1 MRELNNIPDLFN
13 DQEPNFV
20 INDIELHIP
29 PTAISV
35 HKEGLEYAWKTLRSK
50 VSTKIASGN
59 GNYHVQVSITF
70 APDSLILLHRL
81 ISQVRNNPFVA
92 IQNSFING
100 SISETHAIATNV
112 NYFTLFGLNITNH
125 PSSPGAFLVELDL
138 RYFNYKPFGR
148 SLTFKKDYSIKVEDG
163 KSIKEYVHAIFPTYK
178 NGPDQLQPVLKHTR
192 KIKDAKRSS
201 RNVGIK
207 GGDLSV
213 FAKRNSKNQTVVT
226 DPRKSNAYKRYSNF
240 LQLKYLNESFGINV
254 VKGTEDPENFI
265 PNEVFI
271 SKELYNMFQ
280 GASEATNS
288 FSPNVIGLHEL
299 KVNKIKN
306 EELLKFRRDLTHSML
321 LSGLNTRI
329 VTKEYKS
336 LTLGGNFL
344 FRYRKSLRKGILK
357 GMNEE
362 EQNKVIRKNRQ
373 GIFRLFENYQEKSQK
388 IIDKAKP
395 IVSGLSLSAPND
407 RDLRL
412 AIDPLSQK
420 PMNALPLQ
428 RAAYYSPGSSVF
440 IAGTSKTGYKVQNTH
455 KWDKNDSSKLAFS
468 VLTIRAGKID
478 YNSGGEIVITNG
490 SGAKEEKIVYSGVQ
504 EEENLRY
511 WIEAQKGKVFPAGT
525 IVGYFDTTNEFTINA
540 SGQLINDLCLTLTGK
555 ALEEKYV
562 ASSKVVKR
570 AVSKVSLGKGNET
583 YLTEKDL
590 PYINSIKRVIEEEGF
605 SQYQYRSGLENVFQ
619 KALILSFDSN
629 LFEEDIK
636 AITGKDTFGVNSDS
650 FPKFEQ
656 DITNVS
662 CSLRNI
668 ISSIPILGYAYPT
681 HQFLGS
687 IEPSYQFNFIGY
699 TAVGDGLPEKIKEL
713 ENIRAHTAYM
723 AKNFPQIP
731 DAANIVVESLITKL
745 VGSFKYADNDEK
757 VIQFSNKQE
766 GVIRDIK
773 PRFLISSADTF
784 TIEGSP
790 GAAGLNLRFSE
801 SKSYDEEE
809 VRAAKSSEIDEN
821 YLSRYASV
829 IQQGGIN
836 IGAKGL
842 TQNSYKTTSYSTA
855 KYVNNYWNTIY
866 FGSKSFYAH
875 SKGHLRKRIKSEG
888 IEKILVGEIDKNAF
902 EFCKDYLDPLQK
914 FLNIYLKHR
923 RTSGSNPKNFAIN
936 AFSTLDR
943 ELPGESRGTASN
955 HFTGGAADI
964 YINNMNVCEA
974 AAIIELLEERRFF
987 FDSIGRRKGMKNRK
1001 RIFGIGIYGRAIGGT
1016 QSRISGDGPAAAI
1029 FNNNLMPKTAGS
1041 FIHLDVNFIVTH
1053 GNKNGSS
1060 WKVRDKRRRWG
1071 GKDDEFH
1078 FVNQENF
1085 WNNEIGIIK
1094 AHIRKNGFDTALK
1107 EYYQQQTQ
1115 KGVIINGQG
1124 YEIDTKGLFEFENFT
1139 QNEKINIQ
1147 TDHIP
1152 GQIGSRPR
1160 DLRSIKF
1167 IMLHHGGHN
1176 AEFLKRTWAGTTTSS
1191 HFGISYKKDGTIVV
1205 SQMVDVAYQANH
1217 AREFNRNSIGF
1228 DFALSPVTSNAKRY
1242 GFDVIDNPGPDGPR
1256 KILKFPDELIQAACH
1271 FMNEL
1276 HRIVPGIPPQPSM
1289 FSNDE
1294 TVEPNLFSRNVS
1306 LQTALDGG
1314 YTILSHSHMHESK
1327 YDVQYLLPRIH
1338 EEMFNGSLPTNDEAV
1353 EEATGLDEDEIE
1365 EASEGDVAK
1374 ADEAAPKEDTRESS
1388 GAESA
1393 NVEAYKL
1400 TSTKP
1405 EDLIMFLRRNRNSL
1419 NLTEDQISSIYKT
1432 TSSSVSSSSSG
1443 GTGMYGGGVKMSNTS
1458 TEYLFEIS
1466 QTGNKYEIKF
1476 FPPKGQ
1482 KQLTREQE
1490 AVIKA
1495 IKNYYG
1501 KELKV
1506 NVQTSAEYGTK
1517 TIRKPIP
1524 GSMGFDRHSGIG
1536 RVEFTS
1542 SVVTD
1547 TSNLKSKS
1555 LFFNA
1560 GEVSAGTAQ
1569 RDAVARARLNNNKML
1584 KGFTELASL
1593 MLTEPYLYT
1602 DSVKEFEDEMRFIQK
1617 ELHGFPVLPTFYTT
1631 IEQLFTGSSS
1641 LGAGNEYL
1649 KFVKAENIT
1658 KSKSPG
1664 QAIGSGIG
1672 LGISAYRL
1680 GKTLATRV
1688 NFWAIVA
1695 DASFAIFEMLGIWD
1709 ALVGNLGEAS
1719 KSQLKRVRTGI
1730 IIHGASLSYKE
1741 SFKSYSDYFL
1751 EHKDLLIGETV
1762 KLSNKGKNKTGNF
1775 LNECGSAE
1783 KVQGAINN
1791 HIKPIFSEL
1800 SIFKNFNEVA
1810 ASLDSSSRALNL
1822 IRRSL
1827 KDSKGLYDE
1836 DGKIDANLANFALAE
1851 RLTTGEIKNYL
1862 TFLFTFPLIDDARF
1876 MNAYKKEEDHD
1887 DIIEVEPG
1895 GRPGFVRY
1903 KESAHS
1909 NTYPYIWIHTPNPAP
1924 IKYDPSRYSSE
1935 FIGYNSVFNKLL
1947 YDVSKFPYLLTY
1959 QVNYANGI
1967 KAYFENIKGKEKLK
1981 SENRVKLAYLKK
1993 LLSAI
1998 LEEHMSLNPEIV
2010 EKSKDATLLR
2020 VLDGSTVFEL
2030 LEENAYPDVD
2040 LPQDPENPYNNSN
2053 LSPCFYYHD
2062 SNDTLDAMVASAKE
2076 KELEAANKILDSS
2089 IQFQKGLRNGIFTG
2103 PESKLKGD
2111 QPGAKL
2117 VEEIVD
2123 STEVLRSVSEFM
2135 ITGKAD
2141 EKRAAYIAPIKVGMF
2156 NNTTGVGET
2165 SYTEV
2170 TVNQEFISNNK
2181 NAVAAVRRYTKNALD
2196 TANSKF
2202 NSEYE
2207 KEFSRLSSAFGSA
2220 LGFKM
2225 KDDFLQKLKESEGE
2239 ELKRTLGDQVE
2250 QDYGKEAIKGL
2261 SEDSSKNIYKL
2272 KTMKNAFPTFR
2283 LYLVEED
2290 EIYTDRLTA
2299 FDDFFYYNSVISF
2312 NVHNSRE
2319 LAASTATIQLQNISG
2334 LLDGTKKRVL
2344 RDVDLD
2350 PNVKEDHFKKD
2361 GNFIDTIVLR
2371 PGVTVQLRAGYES
2384 NTNDLDVLISGKIVD
2399 INYAQNNTICNIT
2412 VQSFGTEL
2420 TALRKGNGGKDNNNA
2435 NAYYSTHQLLGSM
2448 MLSDEL
2454 KHFGRSKVGA
2464 VFQIGEYK
2472 DFSLDLDIYKKESS
2486 FNFSLSRGFFDW
2498 VRDNTFGIG
2507 IGVGLLTFGMPLLKM
2522 GARTKFVSKITSWY
2536 ASGTGKSA
2544 AFARGVGRYVNA
2556 VFVKPISFIN
2566 PFGVSQKAKD
2576 LIIKRA
2582 QKLSDLVARSSTTNP
2597 LAAQLAGHAPII
2609 NTFDDAL
2616 EYLIRASNY
2625 NLVPGTFGPLGIQA
2639 LKLNS
2644 IGGLNSL
2651 LVSAGGRFAAL
2662 RSNVI
2667 AHGYLN
2673 GSIVTLFQKIA
2684 QIITVGKYQAGN
2696 KLGEEFLK
2704 QVIIKQ
2710 RGFGAL
2716 GMSGLA
2722 PSLMSKTWLGSKI
2735 GVDILARGYSSITLP
2750 LAIGFT
2756 GGLVTSVL
2764 LAGADIIIDS
2774 AKFMY
2779 YSMLGSFS
2787 EDKNKLKKKKLL
2799 SPQDDNIFS
2808 PHPKQ
2813 YMINVPKTTYGYWES
2828 LASGGSDWIDA
2839 MAKSSADLINHS
2851 TWGMINITN
2860 DSKLKELQLNPF
2872 TLVDKRLDVKYYEN
2886 TFIVNGQTIWDI
2898 LHECT
2903 LRHPGYIYGVRPYGN
2918 SLEYR
2923 VFFGVPSQRYWSKK
2937 ISNNQI
2943 RKLNAIYTSLKD
2955 VNGSFLEEGDIN
2967 KLFPRDLALYK
2978 KANPKVEKKKLK
2990 EFFTAK
2996 AYDYF
3001 IKKTK
3006 DRFVPFRQFHLVS
3019 SKRNLVSNNI
3029 IVSSHNMI
3037 NAVSVNFINSRAT
3050 FGGDDKKLSPTD
3062 WSPHLSKY
3070 GDKIETLRFRANKN
3084 ISMNTLKEKTVSY
3097 RNIVGPSN
3105 AVRYGLGELLYGTR
3119 KMYEGSLTI
3128 LGDTKINPWDVVIL
3142 HDDVT
3147 NMYGPV
3153 EVCSVTHMMSFE
3165 TGFITD
3171 VEVNALVTS
3180 NEELSHPILMQNLV
3194 YETRARIFDE
3204 YNSFNAM
3211 GNSAAE
3217 REKAVREI
3225 VEDEIE
3231 ELIDETIASQ
3241 GGFLR
3246 TQAGQGIA
3254 INPNNISD
3262 QKKRELVDGIT
3273 EYVIKN
3279 YRRSD
3284 QANFLNDL
3292 VPEGATVPTE
3302 LTDLIESAGG
3312 LGAAISGAFFGGE
3325 FLRRGLSRSNG
3336 LRILSNGHL
3345 KMGLFFASSLALSRS
3360 GDAINAALSSSYNS
3374 GDLGKNMFRQ
3384 HILSRMDAGNII
3396 QLYPL
3401 VKDGLPLVT
3410 GGFEEVDESEKWN
3423 NMLGYIYNSAS
3434 STIKGYVK
3442 RQQEM
3447 KAYGKRVIQSY
3458 DRGELE
3464 SMKSSIIVNL
3474 SKAAGT
3480 VIGLD
3485 QSLSLLGYMY
3495 MDDD

>member
-59 GNYHVQVSITF
+59 GNYHVQVNITF

-100 SISETHAIATNV
+100 SISETHAISTSV
-112 NYFTLFGLNITNH
+112 NYFTVFGLNITNH

-148 SLTFKKDYSIKVEDG
+148 SLTFKKDYAVKIKEG
-163 KSIKEYVHAIFPTYK
+163 NSIKEYVHAIFPTYK
-178 NGPDQLQPVLKHTR
+178 NGANETQPVLKHV
-192 KIKDAKRSS
+192 KSIKDLKRSS
-201 RNVGIK
+201 RNTK
-207 GGDLSV
+207 AANSNLSQ
-213 FAKRNSKNQTVVT
+213 FAKNNIKSQIVVT

-240 LQLKYLNESFGINV
+240 LQLKYLNESFGINI
-254 VKGTEDPENFI
+254 VKGEEDPDNFI
-265 PNEVFI
+265 PNEVFVN
-271 SKELYNMFQ
+271 EEVYNMFQ
-280 GASEATNS
+280 GVTKGANGFEK
-288 FSPNVIGLHEL
+288 NVVGIHEL

-306 EELLKFRRDLTHSML
+306 EDLLKFRRDLVHSML

-344 FRYRKSLRKGILK
+344 FRYRKSLRRGIGP

-362 EQNKVIRKNRQ
+362 EQNKFIRNNRQ
-373 GIFRLFENYQEKSQK
+373 GIFKLFEAYERESQK
-388 IIDKAKP
+388 VIEEAKP
-395 IVSGLSLSAPND
+395 IISGLSLSAPEG

-412 AIDPLSQK
+412 AIDPISQK
-420 PMNALPLQ
+420 PKNALPSQSL
-428 RAAYYSPGSSVF
+428 AYYSPGKNVF
-440 IAGTSKTGYKVQNTH
+440 ITGSSKTGYIVQNTH
-455 KWDKNDSSKLAFS
+455 RWNKNDASNLAFS
-468 VLTIRAGKID
+468 VMTIRAGKIE
-478 YNSGGEIVITNG
+478 YNSNGDVILTTG

-504 EEENLRY
+504 EEESLRY

-525 IVGYFDTTNEFTINA
+525 IIGYFDTSNELRINA
-540 SGQLINDLCLTLTGK
+540 SGQVINDLCLTLTGR

-570 AVSKVSLGKGNET
+570 AVSKVSLGKDNET

-629 LFEEDIK
+629 LFEEDVK

-656 DITNVS
+656 DITSVS

-699 TAVGDGLPEKIKEL
+699 SAVGDGLPVKIKEL
-713 ENIRAHTAYM
+713 ENLRAHTAYM

-757 VIQFSNKQE
+757 IVTFSNKRE
-766 GVIRDIK
+766 AVVRDIK

-836 IGAKGL
+836 IGNSGL
-842 TQNSYKTTSYSTA
+842 TQASYKTSSYSTA
-855 KYVNNYWNTIY
+855 KYVNKYWNTVY
-866 FGSKSFYAH
+866 FGAKSFYAH
-875 SKGHLRKRIKSEG
+875 SKRHLRKRIKNQG
-888 IEKILVGEIDKNAF
+888 LEKILVGDIDKNAF

-923 RTSGSNPKNFAIN
+923 RTSGPKPKNFAIN

-943 ELPGESRGTASN
+943 QLEGQSRETASN

-974 AAIIELLEERRFF
+974 AAIIELLEERKFF
-987 FDSIGRRKGMKNRK
+987 FDSIGKRKGQRNRK
-1001 RIFGIGIYGRAIGGT
+1001 RIFGIGIYGSAIGGSS
-1016 QSRISGDGPAAAI
+1016 SRINGGDPAAAI
-1029 FNNNLMPKTAGS
+1029 FNSNFMPSTPGS

-1053 GNKNGSS
+1053 SNKTGSS

-1071 GKDDEFH
+1071 GKEDKYKFIE
-1078 FVNQENF
+1078 QEKF
-1085 WNNEIGIIK
+1085 WNEDIGIIK
-1094 AHIRKNGFDTALK
+1094 AHLRENGFDAALK
-1107 EYYQQQTQ
+1107 EYYKQQDQ

-1124 YEIDTKGLFEFENFT
+1124 YEIDTRGLFEFENFT

-1147 TDHIP
+1147 TDHVD
-1152 GQIGSRPR
+1152 GQIGRRPR
-1160 DLRSIKF
+1160 NLNSINF
-1167 IMLHHGGHN
+1167 VMLHHGGHN

-1191 HFGISYKKDGTIVV
+1191 HFGISYKKDGTIIV
-1205 SQMVDVAYQANH
+1205 SQMVDVAYQTNH
-1217 AREFNRNSIGF
+1217 AREFNPNSIGF
-1228 DFALSPVTSNAKRY
+1228 DFALSPVTSNSKRY
-1242 GFDVIDNPGPDGPR
+1242 GFDIIDNPAHPYGP
-1256 KILKFPDELIQAACH
+1256 KQILKFPDKLIQAACQ
-1271 FMNEL
+1271 FLSEL
-1276 HRIVPGIPPQPSM
+1276 HRIVPGIPSNPKM
-1289 FSNDE
+1289 FSEDPDI
-1294 TVEPNLFSRNVS
+1294 EPNLNSRNVS
-1306 LQTALDGG
+1306 LQTVMNGG
-1314 YTILSHSHMHESK
+1314 YTIISHSHMHATK
-1327 YDVQYLLPRIH
+1327 YDVQYLLPRIYT
-1338 EEMFNGSLPTNDEAV
+1338 EINGKSPINDEVVEPASPLDNDEA
-1353 EEATGLDEDEIE
+1353 EEIE
-1365 EASEGDVAK
+1365 EGPVAEADSSASK
-1374 ADEAAPKEDTRESS
+1374 PDTRESAS
-1388 GAESA
+1388 VES
-1393 NVEAYKL
+1393 YKL
-1400 TSTKP
+1400 TSTEPK
-1405 EDLIMFLRRNRNSL
+1405 DLIKFLRENT
-1419 NLTEDQISSIYKT
+1419 NLTEKEISSLYEYS
-1432 TSSSVSSSSSG
+1432 SSSVSVTGSSG
-1443 GTGMYGGGVKMSNTS
+1443 LYGSGVKTTTS
-1458 TEYLFEIS
+1458 SVEYFFEIS
-1466 QTGNKYEIKF
+1466 KTGNKYEIKF
-1476 FPPKGQ
+1476 FPPKGS
-1482 KQLTREQE
+1482 KELSKGQE
-1490 AVIKA
+1490 EVIKA

-1501 KELKV
+1501 NELRV
-1506 NVQTSAEYGTK
+1506 NVDTTSRYETRTELYTPKVSEHSYVQTQST
-1517 TIRKPIP
+1517 R
-1524 GSMGFDRHSGIG
+1524 
-1536 RVEFTS
+1536 
-1542 SVVTD
+1542 VVTTD
-1547 TSNLKSKS
+1547 QLKSKS

-1560 GEVSAGTAQ
+1560 AEVSANTAQ
-1569 RDAVARARLNNNKML
+1569 RDALTRRKLNNNKLL

-1602 DSVKEFEDEMRFIQK
+1602 DSTKEFEDEMRFIQK
-1617 ELHGFPVLPTFYTT
+1617 ELHGFPVLPSFYTSV
-1631 IEQLFTGSSS
+1631 EQLFIGASS
-1641 LGAGNEYL
+1641 LGAGNQYL
-1649 KFVKAENIT
+1649 DAVKEQNI
-1658 KSKSPG
+1658 KREKNPG
-1664 QAIGSGIG
+1664 QAIASGIG
-1672 LGISAYRL
+1672 LGVSAYRIA
-1680 GKTLATRV
+1680 KFFATKNIWALA
-1688 NFWAIVA
+1688 A
-1695 DASFAIFEMLGIWD
+1695 DATFAIFEMVGIWD
-1709 ALVGNLGEAS
+1709 ALVGNLDPAS
-1719 KSQLKRVRTGI
+1719 KSQLKRVRNGI
-1730 IIHGASLSYKE
+1730 ITHGASLSYKE
-1741 SFKSYSDYFL
+1741 SFKSYSDYFA
-1751 EHKDLLIGETV
+1751 EHKGLLIGEAV
-1762 KLSNKGKNKTGNF
+1762 KLSTKGKNKIGNF
-1775 LNECGSAE
+1775 LDNAGEADE
-1783 KVQGAINN
+1783 VQKGINN

-1810 ASLDSSSRALNL
+1810 ANLDSSSRALNL

-1827 KDSKGLYDE
+1827 KNSKGLYDE
-1836 DGKIDANLANFALAE
+1836 KGKIDANLANFALAE

-1862 TFLFTFPLIDDARF
+1862 TFLFTFPAVNDARF
-1876 MNAYKKEEDHD
+1876 INGYTVEEDHNYILNTSAEGYGVVSYIKQRKD
-1887 DIIEVEPG
+1887 APFVWVNTGNPSPIKHSPEDIILGDTQEVIT
-1895 GRPGFVRY
+1895 V
-1903 KESAHS
+1903 
-1909 NTYPYIWIHTPNPAP
+1909 
-1924 IKYDPSRYSSE
+1924 
-1935 FIGYNSVFNKLL
+1935 YNRLL
-1947 YDVSKFPYLLTY
+1947 YDVQKFPYLVTY
-1959 QVNYANGI
+1959 QVNLKNGI
-1967 KAYFENIKGKEKLK
+1967 KAYFDNKNRRGELRK
-1981 SENRVKLAYLKK
+1981 ENRVKLAYLKK
-1993 LLSAI
+1993 LLNAI

-2010 EKSKDATLLR
+2010 DKSKDATLLR
-2020 VLDGSTVFEL
+2020 VLDGSSVFEL
-2030 LEENAYPDVD
+2030 LEENAYPDID
-2040 LPQDPENPYNNSN
+2040 LPQDPSNPYNNAD

-2062 SNDTLDAMVASAKE
+2062 GNDTLDIMVEASKE

-2103 PESKLKGD
+2103 PESKLKGNKV
-2111 QPGAKL
+2111 ATKL

-2135 ITGKAD
+2135 ITGSTD
-2141 EKRAAYIAPIKVGMF
+2141 EKRAAYIAPIKIGMF
-2156 NNTTGVGET
+2156 DNTTGVDSPSVPPITINKEIA
-2165 SYTEV
+2165 Y
-2170 TVNQEFISNNK
+2170 NNP
-2181 NAVAAVRRYTKNALD
+2181 NSIAAVRRSVESKVKEVNGAFNTKYEGE
-2196 TANSKF
+2196 F
-2202 NSEYE
+2202 N
-2207 KEFSRLSSAFGSA
+2207 RLSSAFGSS
-2220 LGFKM
+2220 LGFKL
-2225 KDDFLQKLKESEGE
+2225 KSDFLNNLKSSGDE
-2239 ELKRTLGDQVE
+2239 ELKRTLGDQIE
-2250 QDYGKEAIKGL
+2250 QDYGKETIKGL

-2350 PNVKEDHFKKD
+2350 PNVKEEHFKKD

-2384 NTNDLDVLISGKIVD
+2384 NTNELDVLISGKIVD

-2420 TALRKGNGGKDNNNA
+2420 TALRKGNGAKDNNDA
-2435 NAYYSTHQLLGSM
+2435 NAFYSTHQLLGSM

-2522 GARTKFVSKITSWY
+2522 GARTKFVTKITSWY
-2536 ASGTGKSA
+2536 SSGTGKSA

-2582 QKLSDLVARSSTTNP
+2582 RDLYRETKATAKFWNIPFNKQQIR
-2597 LAAQLAGHAPII
+2597 
-2609 NTFDDAL
+2609 TFDDAI
-2616 EYLIRASNY
+2616 EYLI
-2625 NLVPGTFGPLGIQA
+2625 Q
-2639 LKLNS
+2639 
-2644 IGGLNSL
+2644 
-2651 LVSAGGRFAAL
+2651 AGGYGRVSSWLAGTELRATFAGMNNLLGRNGIGAFE
-2662 RSNVI
+2662 SNI
-2667 AHGYLN
+2667 MAHGKMW
-2673 GSIVTLFQKIA
+2673 GSVVTLFQKIA
-2684 QIITVGKYQAGN
+2684 QILTAGKYQAGN
-2696 KLGEEFLK
+2696 QLGEEFLK

-2716 GMSGLA
+2716 GMSGIA
-2722 PSLMSKTWLGSKI
+2722 PSLMSKTWLGTKI
-2735 GVDILARGYSSITLP
+2735 GIDIVANAYGHIPLP

-2779 YSMLGSFS
+2779 YSMLGDFS

-2813 YMINVPKTTYGYWES
+2813 YMINVPKTTYSYWDS
-2828 LASGGSDWIDA
+2828 LASAGSDWIDA
-2839 MAKSSADLINHS
+2839 MATSSAKLINHS

-2860 DSKLKELQLNPF
+2860 SSELSKLQLNPF
-2872 TLVDKRLDVKYYEN
+2872 SLIDKRLDVGKYEN
-2886 TFIVNGQTIWDI
+2886 TFIINGQTIWDI
-2898 LHECT
+2898 LHEST

-2943 RKLNAIYTSLKD
+2943 RKLNAIYTYLKD
-2955 VNGSFLEEGDIN
+2955 LNGETLEESDIN
-2967 KLFPRDLALYK
+2967 KIFPRELALYK
-2978 KANPKVEKKKLK
+2978 DANRSAPSEAIR
-2990 EFFTAK
+2990 EFFTVK
-2996 AYDYF
+2996 AYEYF

-3019 SKRNLVSNNI
+3019 SKRNLISNNI

-3037 NAVSVNFINSRAT
+3037 NAVSVNFINNRTELDGNTKA
-3050 FGGDDKKLSPTD
+3050 LSPTD

-3084 ISMNTLKEKTVSY
+3084 ISMNNLKEKTVSY

-3119 KMYEGSLTI
+3119 KMYEGSVTI

-3142 HDDVT
+3142 HDDIT

-3171 VEVNALVTS
+3171 IEVNALVTS

-3225 VEDEIE
+3225 VEDEVE
-3231 ELIDETIASQ
+3231 QLIDETIAKE

-3246 TQAGQGIA
+3246 TQLGQGIA

-3262 QKKRELVDGIT
+3262 DKKRQLVDGIT
-3273 EYVIKN
+3273 EYVIKR
-3279 YRRSD
+3279 YRRAD
-3284 QANFLNDL
+3284 GANFLNDL
-3292 VPEGATVPTE
+3292 VPEGATIPTE
-3302 LTDLIESAGG
+3302 LADLINSTGSF
-3312 LGAAISGAFFGGE
+3312 GAVISGAFFGGE
-3325 FLRRGLSRSNG
+3325 FLRRGLMANKG
-3336 LRILSNGHL
+3336 LSILSNGHL
-3345 KMGLFFASSLALSRS
+3345 KMGLFFASSLALSQS
-3360 GDAINAALSSSYNS
+3360 GDAINSALSTSYNS

-3447 KAYGKRVIQSY
+3447 KAYGKKVIQSY
-3458 DRGELE
+3458 DKGELD
-3464 SMKSSIIVNL
+3464 SMKSTVIVNL
-3474 SKAAGT
+3474 SKVAGK

-3495 MDDD
+3495 MDED